1 VKEQTSRAIDLGRV
15 RAAKAARLARR
26 PALWSG
32 LRHGVAASVEH
43 AGVDFRSDVAT
54 IVDVGAS
61 RGQFA
66 LFAAQRWPQARL
78 ICFEPLPQSRELL
91 ERVLPSGR
99 AEIRPMALGRDPGE
113 LELHVSARD
122 DSSSLLPIGETQTA
136 NFPGTQEASRL
147 TVPVGVLSEQITADL
162 ARPMLLKID
171 VQGFELEV
179 LEGAGDA
186 LDLVDEIFVEC
197 SFVELYTGQALAGEV
212 VAHLHGRGFRL
223 AGVHGMARG
232 ADGTSLQADFLFR
245 RDGA

>member
-66 LFAAQRWPQARL
+66 LFAAERWPQARL

-91 ERVLPSGR
+91 ERVLPS
-99 AEIRPMALGRDPGE
+99 GRDPGE